1 MSLLKLLFD
10 LPEAGGESN
19 FTVEEQEELMAFE
32 HNLDEHLVEN
42 FALPASDDQFG
53 LLDGGVEGEDG
64 GSNDPVDLPIRNGAY
79 SGLDVEM
86 ANGVE
91 VQEGTLGLVNVVNPL
106 QNGRM
111 FCSST
116 IEHFMQPLITEEP
129 APLEKNAAAYK
140 ALEFAVAVSIPERTP
155 EMTNLVSA
163 VVTLPAI
170 SSDTAPLEPAVGSV
184 REIAPAKKYDIS
196 SKHQGTG
203 KAVWIKWRG
212 KWQAAIQVRVEDC
225 RAATVKA
232 MPTYGKKEY
241 VPIYVVTI
249 RSYIWIDAKNICD
262 IIRKPEPL
270 LSGTHDE
277 WRHLVVDTGAPRRR
291 TFLSLGWEMLDIS
304 DRLHIMGVV
313 ERARFVSV
321 WKEFAEEASA
331 AAKYSELGSL
341 LVRIHAV
348 VEPDYVRQSW
358 VEKRLK
364 AWEEECLR
372 AETAATIEKL
382 IKECIRVILW
392 DKAAKLWE
400 APEQPVLDPGW
411 ADWKGPA
418 FDELMDPDDA
428 VVIPADK
435 PSRPTSSSSLTPK
448 AEKEVN
454 TGAKRGRPRKSKEG
468 SDRQQ
473 PVASTGR
480 VTTRKQVKVEKHYD
494 AGPSSSSAMER
505 FPAASE
511 PVALCSQTLAF
522 SVDATKSRFA
532 VDHTLET
539 KVVAAELQLTG
550 QGSGVKLSQDG
561 PLNPASKTWKWKFKS
576 DAWGCSAFLKNKKR
590 RCPRQAW
597 KGIYCE
603 KHQSLAETPS
613 ADPNVEPSHLCMAR
627 YWVENRRC
635 ANSVVEG
642 SYYCL
647 MHADCRPPKSVD
659 SGVLN
664 DTKDDLKEDNDKV
677 IKQLRCTGVT
687 VQDTQLS
694 YTVKDGQ
701 TYSTKLA
708 EQDPGQGRRNDLGAP
723 VNGDGSVV
731 NVDQL
736 SGRPT
741 EKLLKSAA
749 SNGNGGFKTNGS
761 LGNPIGD
768 KNLGRLIADMGLK
781 ERRNFFKARD
791 LLCKYMNEG
800 LSKGKGGPEEVQ
812 CTKMIDFII
821 DETTNDFSS
830 GEMLLKILTAEKER
844 LGKLVLEDGL
854 SSRRSSDIAWRRGV
868 ALPGSQSGNTLK
880 PEAET
885 LSNETNAWQS
895 TSPVQNEGE
904 EAGPDTRYLCC
915 MCGHKFEQLSVL
927 GKHWKE
933 QHKWEAQ
940 LFEKCLLC
948 RICEKGGP
956 MFRSKLSVVRHW
968 KAAHPTLPMSS
979 PGWSVCVMCD
989 KQCLDFD
996 HLWQHVEDLH
1006 HSQWSSTDF
1015 AGRVKACLLSR
1026 KGHKCSFCSETF
1038 STYWEVQQH
1047 KENVHK
1053 DQELLHAGTKRNWDA
1068 MDSEV
1073 TRNDSKRI
1081 DVTLA
1086 DDTFKYS
1093 CRYCSMRFQLLPD
1106 LGRHHQAEHKEQP
1119 DGRARDQSPSGG
1131 MPSMQRR
1138 KTNQEE
1144 MGSDWHAVPIGRGEG
1159 TDKDGN
1165 AMKWR
1170 YRARSKTKSSTRGR
1184 SVPMKKQSGGA
1195 EVILQRMRAVKQVL
1209 EDQKTKRPPRK
1220 RDRKAERARRL
1231 AKLAGN
1237 SSTPAPI
1244 ATKFKCRFCGLEFTL
1259 LLDLGRH
1266 HQAEHSA
1273 VKQAFIINGRDEV
1286 QTGIYTLTKDGI
1298 IGPLQ
1303 GELLN
1308 RPPNSKELLEVARST
1323 CCKEWF
1329 FNELGKR
1336 YAELPPR
1343 LFVQA
1348 AHLCSEAKLE
1358 IRWHQDKYL
1367 CPDGCK
1373 SYGASNTSP
1382 SLEMDLAEF
1391 AKSSSNIFS
1400 GDGKDHAIGALDL
1413 LSSSNNAV
1421 YKSVLSEDL
1430 SNGLE
1435 KVPVRCVMDGDVIEP
1450 CTCSLC
1456 MESGSLTSPGGGQP
1470 WNDFVYITKRHLDPS
1485 LGLDTKSSQ
1494 VGCSCTGAK
1503 CSASS
1508 CDHVSMFD
1516 TDNAEAC
1523 TINGN
1528 SIRGEFAYDEFGRII
1543 LDVGYMV
1550 YECNS
1555 SCQCKDTCQNRVLQK
1570 GVHLKLEVFKS
1581 RHKGWGVRAAEA
1593 ISRGTFVCEY
1603 VGEILNDSEANER
1616 GKRYDQVG
1624 CSYLYDID
1632 AHLDVI
1638 GSRSGS
1644 RPFVIDATRYGN
1656 VARFINHSCEPNL
1669 MNYEVLVESMDCQL
1683 AHIGFFAKR
1692 DIAIGEE
1699 LAYDYRYKLLPGKGC
1714 PCHCGAPKCRGRL
1727 Y

>member
-494 AGPSSSSAMER
+494 AGPSSSSAM
-505 FPAASE
+505 
-511 PVALCSQTLAF
+511 
-522 SVDATKSRFA
+522 
-532 VDHTLET
+532 
-539 KVVAAELQLTG
+539 
-550 QGSGVKLSQDG
+550 
-561 PLNPASKTWKWKFKS
+561 
-576 DAWGCSAFLKNKKR
+576 
-590 RCPRQAW
+590 
-597 KGIYCE
+597 
-603 KHQSLAETPS
+603 
-613 ADPNVEPSHLCMAR
+613 
-627 YWVENRRC
+627 
-635 ANSVVEG
+635 
-642 SYYCL
+642 
-647 MHADCRPPKSVD
+647 
-659 SGVLN
+659 
-664 DTKDDLKEDNDKV
+664 
-677 IKQLRCTGVT
+677 
-687 VQDTQLS
+687 DTQLS

-1616 GKRYDQVG
+1616 GKRY
-1624 CSYLYDID
+1624 L
-1632 AHLDVI
+1632 L
-1638 GSRSGS
+1638 
-1644 RPFVIDATRYGN
+1644 
-1656 VARFINHSCEPNL
+1656 INSFETLASIPN
-1669 MNYEVLVESMDCQL
+1669 Q
-1683 AHIGFFAKR
+1683 I
-1692 DIAIGEE
+1692 
-1699 LAYDYRYKLLPGKGC
+1699 
-1714 PCHCGAPKCRGRL
+1714 
-1727 Y
+1727 